1 MKNKVV
7 FGVGFLLFSNGN
19 GNTPRIFTVE
29 ELKSKPEIHKEA
41 GMASFPLETFKTT
54 DVIFENTIMR
64 LIQEEIGIPRDLI
77 SIYGLSPCRFQLIPG
92 RKDIL
97 TVYGFGKF
105 HGNTSE
111 IFFPID
117 TDIKFAGWKTF
128 DELCSLPTRV
138 ETIPILEHFQK
149 NHQQELLNRNC

>member
-77 SIYGLSPCRFQLIPG
+77 SIYGLSPCRFLLIPG

-117 TDIKFAGWKTF
+117 DTSRNHSDLRTF
-128 DELCSLPTRV
+128 PKKPSARIAE
-138 ETIPILEHFQK
+138 
-149 NHQQELLNRNC
+149 QELLNQLFH